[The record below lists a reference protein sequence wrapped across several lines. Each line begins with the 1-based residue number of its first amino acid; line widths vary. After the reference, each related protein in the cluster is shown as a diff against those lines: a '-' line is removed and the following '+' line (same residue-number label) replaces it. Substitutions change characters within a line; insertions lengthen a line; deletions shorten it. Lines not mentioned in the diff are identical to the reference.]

1 MNEASPKQLKSDWQ
15 LDAPAFHQLLT
26 YLDEGNSS
34 EGQRYLQ
41 MRERLVA
48 YFDRKNCLNPDE
60 LADQTLN
67 RVARR
72 LQEEGQIQSETAA
85 KYCYTVARYIFH
97 EHLRRSEKEDLASSE
112 LWRRA
117 NSVKITAPPRD
128 DPNREGQLQ
137 CLESCVSKLDIPSQQ
152 IISQY
157 YIGNATEKIANR
169 RKLAEQLGISPN
181 ALSIRACR
189 IREKLEICVRRCAE
203 SN

>member
-1 MNEASPKQLKSDWQ
+1 MNEAFPKQLKSNWQ

-26 YLDEGNSS
+26 YLDEGSGS

-41 MRERLVA
+41 MRVRLVA

-72 LQEEGQIQSETAA
+72 LQEEGQIQGETAA
-85 KYCYTVARYIFH
+85 KYCYTVARYVFH
-97 EHLRRSEKEDLASSE
+97 EYLRRSKKEVLASSE
-112 LWRRA
+112 LSRRA
-117 NSVKITAPPRD
+117 SSMNATDVPRD
-128 DPNREGQLQ
+128 DPGSEELLK
-137 CLESCVSKLDIPSQQ
+137 CLESCISELDVPSQK

-157 YIGNATEKIANR
+157 YIGNAGAKIAHR
-169 RKLAEQLGISPN
+169 RRLAEELGISQN

-189 IREKLEICVRRCAE
+189 IREKLETCVKQCAE
-203 SN
+203 DY

>member
-26 YLDEGNSS
+26 YLDEGTSS

-97 EHLRRSEKEDLASSE
+97 EHFRRSEKEDLASSE

-157 YIGNATEKIANR
+157 YIGNATEKIAN
-169 RKLAEQLGISPN
+169 
-181 ALSIRACR
+181 
-189 IREKLEICVRRCAE
+189 
-203 SN
+203 